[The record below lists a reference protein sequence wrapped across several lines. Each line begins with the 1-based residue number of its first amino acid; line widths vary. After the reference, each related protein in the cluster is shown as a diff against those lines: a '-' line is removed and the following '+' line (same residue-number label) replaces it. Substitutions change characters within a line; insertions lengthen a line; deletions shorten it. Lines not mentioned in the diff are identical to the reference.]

1 MSRFNSLLAIGASL
15 LLVTACSSNPTTEAP
30 TTPIAD
36 AAKSAADTT
45 KAAADKATTKAADA
59 ADKAKGA
66 VEKMQGAA
74 GVLAEVKG
82 MKDVVSKTTA
92 AVGKKDFAAA
102 QTEFANFSGHWSKVE
117 GVLKTKSG
125 DSYKKIGEE
134 VTAVKA
140 SLQAKDSVKSI
151 SALQALGKT
160 IGGVATQMGAK

>member
-1 MSRFNSLLAIGASL
+1 MIRFNSLLAIGASA
-15 LLVTACSSNPTTEAP
+15 LLVTACSSTPTAENPAA
-30 TTPIAD
+30 PIAD

-45 KAAADKATTKAADA
+45 KAAADKAATTATGA

-74 GVLAEVKG
+74 GVLAEVKS

-92 AVGKKDFAAA
+92 AVGKKDFPAA
-102 QTEFANFSGHWSKVE
+102 QAEFGKFSEHWSKVE

-140 SLQAKDSVKSI
+140 SLQAKDPVKSI
-151 SALQALGKT
+151 SSLQALSKT
-160 IGGVATQMGAK
+160 IGGVVTQMGGK